1 MADANEQQRNLTT
14 GLDENLEIRWGY
26 LSLVVVPVICVLG
39 NCMVIAAVWR
49 TKALQT
55 PTNYLLVSL
64 AVADLVI
71 GLFAMPFSIYLS
83 VSSSIWLWTGSCQ

>member
-1 MADANEQQRNLTT
+1 MLIVEEQQRINLASL
-14 GLDENLEIRWGY
+14 GLDDNLEIQWGY
-26 LSLVVVPVICVLG
+26 LSLAVVPVICVLG

-49 TKALQT
+49 TKVLQT

-83 VSSSIWLWTGSCQ
+83 VSLLILFD